1 MLYTGGGKMIL
12 ENLTLSFGI
21 QNIFRNINLSIPK
34 NEKLGIVGVNGAGKT
49 TLFKIITGELWPDE
63 GRIVL
68 EKKTRIGLLPQVID
82 EDILNS
88 EILTMDYLLSGRPI
102 SKLKT
107 ELNAAYND
115 VSNETNES
123 KQKEILNKIA
133 YLQQMLEY
141 YDVYNAENIMLKI
154 ISGMGVDEN
163 LLLQSLNTLS
173 GGQKSKIA
181 FARLLYSKPEVIL
194 LDEPTNH
201 LDKTSKDY
209 VINFLRNYKGS
220 VFIISHDTEFL
231 DLVTSKTLYLDKRTK
246 TMQLYNGNYST
257 FKKFRAEHDK
267 AIERQ
272 AENQEK
278 EIERLQAI
286 VDKYATSSGARKRM
300 AQDREKKLAKLLEN
314 KIEVAPT
321 SKKVNIEIDINRES
335 GTLPLKVTN
344 LSFKYDKSSPKN
356 IVDNLTFNLS
366 KGEKFLIVGE
376 NGIGK
381 STLLK
386 LIIGQLQQDR
396 GIIEIGTKTDIGYYA
411 QEHELLDN
419 NSTILENFR
428 NIPMPTKKLRAILGR
443 FLFFED
449 DVFKNVSVL
458 SPGER
463 SRVALAKLALT
474 GANMLILDEPT
485 NHLDPETQSIIAETF
500 REYSGTILI
509 VSHNPEFVDNL
520 GVERVLMLPSGDIS
534 YYNRQVVEYYQN
546 LNSNSK
552 KKE

>member
-1 MLYTGGGKMIL
+1 MIL

-21 QNIFRNINLSIPK
+21 QNIFRNISLSIPK

-49 TLFKIITGELWPDE
+49 TLFKIITGELLPDE
-63 GRIVL
+63 GLIVL
-68 EKKTRIGLLPQVID
+68 EKNDRIGLLPQVID
-82 EDILNS
+82 EDVLNS
-88 EILTMDYLLSGRPI
+88 KILTMDYLLSGRPI
-102 SKLKT
+102 NKLET
-107 ELNAAYND
+107 ELNEAYNAI
-115 VSNETNES
+115 SNKMNES
-123 KQKEILNKIA
+123 KQKKILNKIV

-154 ISGMGVDEN
+154 ISGMGVDEE
-163 LLLQSLNTLS
+163 LLLQPLNTLS

-181 FARLLYSKPEVIL
+181 FARLLYSKPEILL

-201 LDKTSKDY
+201 LDKASKDY

-257 FKKFRAEHDK
+257 FKKLRTEHDK
-267 AIERQ
+267 TIESQ
-272 AENQEK
+272 AKNQKK

-286 VDKYATSSGARKRM
+286 VNKYETSSGARKRM
-300 AQDREKKLAKLLEN
+300 AQDREKKLEKTLKN
-314 KIEVAPT
+314 KIEEAPT
-321 SKKVNIEIDINRES
+321 TKKVNVEININRES
-335 GTLPLKVTN
+335 GILPLKVTN
-344 LSFKYDKSSPKN
+344 LSFKYDKSSTKN
-356 IVDNLTFNLS
+356 IIDNLTFDLR

-386 LIIGQLQQDR
+386 LIIGQLQQDK
-396 GIIEIGTKTDIGYYA
+396 GIIEIGAKTDIGYYA

-419 NSTILENFR
+419 NSTILDNFR
-428 NIPMPTKKLRAILGR
+428 NISMPAKKLRGILGR
-443 FLFFED
+443 FLFFGD
-449 DVFKNVSVL
+449 DVFKNIRTL

-485 NHLDPETQSIIAETF
+485 NHLDPETQLIIAKTF
-500 REYSGTILI
+500 KEYRGTILI

-520 GVERVLMLPSGDIS
+520 GVERVITLPSGEIS
-534 YYNRQVVEYYQN
+534 YYNRQIVEYYQT
-546 LNSNSK
+546 LNSNSEK
-552 KKE
+552 KKNK